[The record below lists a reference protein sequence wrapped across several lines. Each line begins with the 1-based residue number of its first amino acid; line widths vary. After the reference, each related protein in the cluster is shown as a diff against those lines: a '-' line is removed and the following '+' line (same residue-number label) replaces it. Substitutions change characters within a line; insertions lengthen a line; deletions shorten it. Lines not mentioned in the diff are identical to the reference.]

1 MNPVA
6 WDAVIILT
14 PQITRLIGITEEI
27 TDKLLE
33 VRVDMEPIF
42 RIVINEDNSKQK
54 EQFMRISDM
63 LYYQKQRRSIGNWV
77 FLVWWG
83 IVVISSILMPGELG
97 AILFLMVAVWFLALS
112 ARLRR
117 KVLLNTGLIIGR
129 IFRKLR
135 KTELVRSQI
144 DFFENDFTYY
154 PSKESLVWK
163 YPAVDKLAEDPQ
175 AYYIFFA

>member
-129 IFRKLR
+129 ISRKLR

-163 YPAVDKLAEDPQ
+163 YPAV
-175 AYYIFFA
+175 

>member
-97 AILFLMVAVWFLALS
+97 AILFLMVCAPSPQGVAEHRFDYWKDFPEIEKDGA
-112 ARLRR
+112 
-117 KVLLNTGLIIGR
+117 G
-129 IFRKLR
+129 
-135 KTELVRSQI
+135 SQP
-144 DFFENDFTYY
+144 DRFF
-154 PSKESLVWK
+154 
-163 YPAVDKLAEDPQ
+163 
-175 AYYIFFA
+175 

>member
-117 KVLLNTGLIIGR
+117 KVLRFDYWKDFPEIEKDGAG
-129 IFRKLR
+129 
-135 KTELVRSQI
+135 SQPNR
-144 DFFENDFTYY
+144 FF
-154 PSKESLVWK
+154 
-163 YPAVDKLAEDPQ
+163 
-175 AYYIFFA
+175 

>member
-14 PQITRLIGITEEI
+14 PQVTRLIGITEEI

-83 IVVISSILMPGELG
+83 IVVISSMVSCLVCAPSPQGVAEHRFDYWKDFPEIEKDG
-97 AILFLMVAVWFLALS
+97 A
-112 ARLRR
+112 
-117 KVLLNTGLIIGR
+117 G
-129 IFRKLR
+129 
-135 KTELVRSQI
+135 SQP
-144 DFFENDFTYY
+144 DRFF
-154 PSKESLVWK
+154 
-163 YPAVDKLAEDPQ
+163 
-175 AYYIFFA
+175 

>member
-14 PQITRLIGITEEI
+14 PQVTRLIGITEEI

-42 RIVINEDNSKQK
+42 RIVINEDNSRQK

-97 AILFLMVAVWFLALS
+97 AILLLMVAVWFLALS
-112 ARLRR
+112 APQGIAEHRFDYW
-117 KVLLNTGLIIGR
+117 KDFPEIEKDGAG
-129 IFRKLR
+129 
-135 KTELVRSQI
+135 SQP
-144 DFFENDFTYY
+144 DRFF
-154 PSKESLVWK
+154 
-163 YPAVDKLAEDPQ
+163 
-175 AYYIFFA
+175 